1 MIQPRIIEPKLRSL
15 IDTPL
20 KVGESPAW
28 DERTGNLW
36 FVDILAPAIFCLHP
50 GGKLDR
56 YEMPA
61 QVGCLGLCD
70 NGLVVAGLKT
80 GVHLLDP
87 ANGALKLLCDP
98 DEGRADSRLNDGK
111 VGPDGHFWVGTRDE
125 AAVQTGNARLYRIAP
140 DGGVELVINGDMF
153 TSNGLAWS
161 LDGTRMYHSDSSGLM
176 YQAFDFDVATGRL
189 GPAERLHDF
198 APDEGR
204 PDGAATDCEGCYWS
218 AGVQAGRLNRFSPE
232 GELFEIYRL
241 PFKGPTMPCFGGP
254 DLKTIYLTSLMTETN
269 GTTTPGTL
277 VAFDVPVAGVAVHK
291 FSI

>member
-1 MIQPRIIEPKLRSL
+1 
-15 IDTPL
+15 
-20 KVGESPAW
+20 
-28 DERTGNLW
+28 
-36 FVDILAPAIFCLHP
+36 
-50 GGKLDR
+50 
-56 YEMPA
+56 
-61 QVGCLGLCD
+61 
-70 NGLVVAGLKT
+70 
-80 GVHLLDP
+80 
-87 ANGALKLLCDP
+87 
-98 DEGRADSRLNDGK
+98 
-111 VGPDGHFWVGTRDE
+111 
-125 AAVQTGNARLYRIAP
+125 VQTGNARLYRIAP

-176 YQAFDFDVATGRL
+176 YQAFDFDAATGRL

-254 DLKTIYLTSLMTETN
+254 DLKTIYLTSLVTETN

>member
-1 MIQPRIIEPKLRSL
+1 VIQPRIIEPKLRSL

-28 DERTGNLW
+28 DGRTGNLW

-87 ANGALKLLCDP
+87 ANGALELLCDP

-153 TSNGLAWS
+153 TSNGLAWN

-254 DLKTIYLTSLMTETN
+254 DLKTIYLTSLVTETN

>member
-1 MIQPRIIEPKLRSL
+1 M
-15 IDTPL
+15 

-87 ANGALKLLCDP
+87 ANGALELLCDP

-254 DLKTIYLTSLMTETN
+254 DLKTIYLTSLVTETN

>member
-1 MIQPRIIEPKLRSL
+1 M
-15 IDTPL
+15 

-87 ANGALKLLCDP
+87 ANGTLELLCDP

-254 DLKTIYLTSLMTETN
+254 DLKTIYLTSLVTETN